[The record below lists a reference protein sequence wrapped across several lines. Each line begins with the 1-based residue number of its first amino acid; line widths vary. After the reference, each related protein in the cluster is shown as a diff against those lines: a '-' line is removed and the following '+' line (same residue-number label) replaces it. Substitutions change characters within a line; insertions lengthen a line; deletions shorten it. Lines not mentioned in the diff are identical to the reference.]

1 MRALA
6 RWDERIAH
14 PPVLAGGMRAEVMD
28 VRGHTRGHIA
38 FHFPEEGSAFVGD
51 ALFAMGCGR
60 CFEGPPSPCLPS
72 SPLSRNLTPVTL
84 VPLLPHRP
92 SRCRTPSTPSLAV
105 LSQYLATPSMTHRP
119 SNSTQHAH

>member
-1 MRALA
+1 MELA
-6 RWDERIAH
+6 RRDERSAD

-84 VPLLPHRP
+84 SPLFLAAAVPPLPP
-92 SRCRTPSTPSLAV
+92 LSLSSRHTSLR
-105 LSQYLATPSMTHRP
+105 LP
-119 SNSTQHAH
+119 